1 MCHLFYCGPVFKK
14 KKRKKKR
21 NFVNRKIVDRDFVLE
36 LFISY
41 FGLVSMAMG
50 DEKAV
55 KPMKI
60 QLKVQVGQIGVF
72 AGLIVASEPCV

>member
-1 MCHLFYCGPVFKK
+1 
-14 KKRKKKR
+14 
-21 NFVNRKIVDRDFVLE
+21 
-36 LFISY
+36 
-41 FGLVSMAMG
+41 MAMG